1 MRKSYSITLADQSLI
16 RSNCQMKFEDLY
28 ELIRPIAECASHSE
42 ILALTSNVSAKLDF
56 EFYSIVIRRI
66 ENLVENNVVI
76 NHNYPEEWEEIYR
89 TRSYFSKDPANS
101 PLTFSKPSL
110 LWSEVS
116 DTEVFRAAKEF
127 GIGDGVTC
135 TVRGSH
141 HICSVSFAVRK
152 KDVCPEMMVGA
163 QFIIPYL
170 CNSVICIAETELATA
185 PILSER
191 EKECLKWVSDGKT
204 SWETSVIM
212 SISERTVLFH
222 LSNIQQKLQTTSR
235 AHSVAKA
242 AILGLLNADLFSGD
256 PFKLLK

>member
-1 MRKSYSITLADQSLI
+1 
-16 RSNCQMKFEDLY
+16 MKFEDLY
-28 ELIRPIAECASHSE
+28 ELIRPIAECASHGE
-42 ILALTSNVSAKLDF
+42 ILALTSMFPQSSTSSSTVLSSAKLKTSSKITLL
-56 EFYSIVIRRI
+56 SITIIPRNGRRFIAPDPISRRI
-66 ENLVENNVVI
+66 
-76 NHNYPEEWEEIYR
+76 R
-89 TRSYFSKDPANS
+89 QTA
-101 PLTFSKPSL
+101 LTFSKPSL

-191 EKECLKWVSDGKT
+191 EKECLKWVSEGKT

-222 LSNIQQKLQTTSR
+222 LSNIQSKLQTTSR

-256 PFKLLK
+256 PSGLK

>member
-1 MRKSYSITLADQSLI
+1 
-16 RSNCQMKFEDLY
+16 MKFEDLY

-191 EKECLKWVSDGKT
+191 EKECLKWVSEGKT